1 MNTRIA
7 IDLNDVVRDY
17 SGQFLNCYQKLINPR
32 FEIKDEEIT
41 SFDFSEIF
49 PFNGKTSYNEFK
61 YSDAAF
67 ELHARAEMT
76 DNRLQGVLSDWTENI
91 LTNLDVDEDPEVFYF
106 SPFELGPTIQSTLS
120 FLAAHGIRARE
131 YYFPVNSMTIYD
143 KCDILI
149 TANPK
154 LIENCPE
161 GKTVIRIERPYNKEM
176 EAEYSFPNLFDAI
189 KDENETIIKLIENKK
204 SEK

>member
-1 MNTRIA
+1 MKKRIA

-17 SGQFLNCYQKLINPR
+17 SSQFINCYQKLIDPK
-32 FEIKDEEIT
+32 FEMKDEEIT
-41 SFDFSEIF
+41 SFDFSECF
-49 PFNGKTSYNEFK
+49 PFNSKTEYNDFK

-106 SPFELGPTIQSTLS
+106 SPFELGITIQSTLS
-120 FLAAHGIRARE
+120 FLAAHGVRARE
-131 YYFPVNSMTIYD
+131 YYFPVNSMSIYD

-149 TANPK
+149 TANPN

-161 GKTVIRIERPYNKEM
+161 DKTVIRIERPYNKDVETK
-176 EAEYSFPNLFDAI
+176 YSFKNLFEAI
-189 KDENETIIKLIENKK
+189 KDEDELLIKMIENKL
-204 SEK
+204 

>member
-1 MNTRIA
+1 MKRIA

-17 SGQFLNCYQKLINPR
+17 SGQFINCYQKLIDPK
-32 FEIKDEEIT
+32 FEMKDEEIT
-41 SFDFSEIF
+41 SFDFSECF
-49 PFNGKTSYNEFK
+49 PFKSKSEYNDFK
-61 YSDAAF
+61 YTDAAF

-76 DNRLQGVLSDWTENI
+76 DNRLQGVLADWSENI

-120 FLAAHGIRARE
+120 FLAAHGVRARE
-131 YYFPVNSMTIYD
+131 YYFPVNSLTIYD

-149 TANPK
+149 TANPN

-161 GKTVIRIERPYNKEM
+161 GKVVIKINRSYNQNV
-176 EAEYSFPNLFDAI
+176 EAKYSFQNLFEAI
-189 KDENETIIKLIENKK
+189 KDEDETIIKIIEGKI
-204 SEK
+204 E

>member
-1 MNTRIA
+1 MKKRIA

-17 SGQFLNCYQKLINPR
+17 SGQFINCYQKLIDPK
-32 FEIKDEEIT
+32 FEMKDEEIT
-41 SFDFSEIF
+41 SFDFSECF
-49 PFNGKTSYNEFK
+49 PFNSKTEYNDFK

-106 SPFELGPTIQSTLS
+106 SPFELGITIQSTLS
-120 FLAAHGIRARE
+120 FLAAHGVRARE
-131 YYFPVNSMTIYD
+131 YYFPVNSMSIYD

-149 TANPK
+149 TANPN

-161 GKTVIRIERPYNKEM
+161 DKTVIRIERPYNKDIETK
-176 EAEYSFPNLFDAI
+176 YSFNNLFEAI
-189 KDENETIIKLIENKK
+189 KDEDELLIKMIENKL
-204 SEK
+204 

>member
-1 MNTRIA
+1 MKKRIA

-17 SGQFLNCYQKLINPR
+17 SGQFINCYQKLIDPK
-32 FEIKDEEIT
+32 FEMKDEEIT
-41 SFDFSEIF
+41 SFDFSECF
-49 PFNGKTSYNEFK
+49 PFNSKTEYNDFK

-106 SPFELGPTIQSTLS
+106 SPFELGITIQSTLS
-120 FLAAHGIRARE
+120 FLAAHGVRARE
-131 YYFPVNSMTIYD
+131 YYFPVNSMSIYD

-149 TANPK
+149 TANPN

-161 GKTVIRIERPYNKEM
+161 DKAVIRIERPYNKDVETK
-176 EAEYSFPNLFDAI
+176 YSFKNLFEAI
-189 KDENETIIKLIENKK
+189 KDEDELLIKMIENKL
-204 SEK
+204 

>member
-1 MNTRIA
+1 MKKRIA

-17 SGQFLNCYQKLINPR
+17 SGQFINCYQKLIDPK
-32 FEIKDEEIT
+32 FEMKDEEIT
-41 SFDFSEIF
+41 SFDFSECF
-49 PFNGKTSYNEFK
+49 PFNSKTEYNDFK

-106 SPFELGPTIQSTLS
+106 SPFELGITIQSTLS
-120 FLAAHGIRARE
+120 FLAAHGVRARE
-131 YYFPVNSMTIYD
+131 YYFPVNSMSIYD

-149 TANPK
+149 TANPN

-161 GKTVIRIERPYNKEM
+161 GKTVIRIERPYNKDIETK
-176 EAEYSFPNLFDAI
+176 YSFKNLFEAI
-189 KDENETIIKLIENKK
+189 KDEDELLIKMIENKL
-204 SEK
+204 

>member
-1 MNTRIA
+1 MKKRIA

-17 SGQFLNCYQKLINPR
+17 SGQFINCYQKLIDPK
-32 FEIKDEEIT
+32 FEMKDEEIT
-41 SFDFSEIF
+41 SFDFSECF
-49 PFNGKTSYNEFK
+49 PFNSKTEYNDFK

-106 SPFELGPTIQSTLS
+106 SPFELGITIQSTLS
-120 FLAAHGIRARE
+120 FLAAHGVRARE
-131 YYFPVNSMTIYD
+131 YYFPVNSMSIYD

-149 TANPK
+149 TANPN

-161 GKTVIRIERPYNKEM
+161 NKTVIRIERPYNKDVETN
-176 EAEYSFPNLFDAI
+176 YSFKNLFEAI
-189 KDENETIIKLIENKK
+189 KDEDELLIKMIENKL
-204 SEK
+204 

>member
-1 MNTRIA
+1 MKKRIA

-17 SGQFLNCYQKLINPR
+17 SGQFINCYQKLIDPK
-32 FEIKDEEIT
+32 FEMKDEEIT
-41 SFDFSEIF
+41 SFDFSECF
-49 PFNGKTSYNEFK
+49 PFNSKTEYNDFK

-106 SPFELGPTIQSTLS
+106 SPFELGITIQSTLS
-120 FLAAHGIRARE
+120 FLAAHGVRARE
-131 YYFPVNSMTIYD
+131 YYFPVNSMSIYD

-149 TANPK
+149 TANPN

-161 GKTVIRIERPYNKEM
+161 DKTVIKIERPYNKDVETK
-176 EAEYSFPNLFDAI
+176 YSFKNLFEAI
-189 KDENETIIKLIENKK
+189 KDEDELLIKMIENKL
-204 SEK
+204 

>member
-1 MNTRIA
+1 MKKRIA

-17 SGQFLNCYQKLINPR
+17 SGQFINCYQKLIDPK
-32 FEIKDEEIT
+32 FEMKDEEIT
-41 SFDFSEIF
+41 SFDFSECF
-49 PFNGKTSYNEFK
+49 PFNSKTEYNDFK

-106 SPFELGPTIQSTLS
+106 SPFELGITIQSTLS

-131 YYFPVNSMTIYD
+131 YYFPVNSMSIYD

-149 TANPK
+149 TANPS

-161 GKTVIRIERPYNKEM
+161 DKTVIRIERPYNKDVETK
-176 EAEYSFPNLFDAI
+176 YSFKNLFEAI
-189 KDENETIIKLIENKK
+189 KDEDELLIKMIENKL
-204 SEK
+204 

>member
-1 MNTRIA
+1 MKKRIA

-17 SGQFLNCYQKLINPR
+17 SGQFINCYQKLIDPK
-32 FEIKDEEIT
+32 FEMKDEEIT
-41 SFDFSEIF
+41 SFDFSECF
-49 PFNGKTSYNEFK
+49 PFNSKTEYNDFK

-106 SPFELGPTIQSTLS
+106 SPFELGITIQSTLS
-120 FLAAHGIRARE
+120 FLAAHGVRARE
-131 YYFPVNSMTIYD
+131 YYFPVNSMSIYD

-149 TANPK
+149 TANPN

-161 GKTVIRIERPYNKEM
+161 DKTVIRIERPYNKDIETK
-176 EAEYSFPNLFDAI
+176 YSFKNLFEAI
-189 KDENETIIKLIENKK
+189 KDEDELLIKMIENKL
-204 SEK
+204 

>member
-1 MNTRIA
+1 MKKRIA

-17 SGQFLNCYQKLINPR
+17 SGQFINCYQKLIDPK
-32 FEIKDEEIT
+32 FEMKDEEIT
-41 SFDFSEIF
+41 SFDFSECF
-49 PFNGKTSYNEFK
+49 PFNSKTEYNDFK

-106 SPFELGPTIQSTLS
+106 SPFELGITIQSTLS
-120 FLAAHGIRARE
+120 FLAAHGVRARE
-131 YYFPVNSMTIYD
+131 YYFPVNSMSIYD

-149 TANPK
+149 TANPN

-161 GKTVIRIERPYNKEM
+161 DKTVIRIERPYNKDVETK
-176 EAEYSFPNLFDAI
+176 YSFKNLFEAI
-189 KDENETIIKLIENKK
+189 KDEDELLIKMIENKL
-204 SEK
+204 